1 MIDNS
6 REIVTIDGPAASGKS
21 TTARIV
27 AQRLGWLYLDT
38 GAMYR
43 AMTVKVIDNNISLDD
58 AEKIGSIAE
67 NTKIELIP
75 SEKGTRVFVDG
86 NEVTDRIRTPDID
99 KAVGPVCEVDKVRSV
114 LVAQQRAIGAKGRV
128 VAEGR
133 DMGTVVFP
141 DAKYKF
147 YMVASLNDRAL
158 RRKKDLEKQG
168 IDISIEELIKDIE
181 RRDKRDSSRENSP
194 LTKAEDAV
202 LIDTSNLN
210 IDQQVNLVIE
220 RIQTG

>member
-1 MIDNS
+1 MNIRSD
-6 REIVTIDGPAASGKS
+6 IITIDGPAASGKS

-43 AMTVKVIDNNISLDD
+43 AITVKVIDSNISFDNTEAIGRA
-58 AEKIGSIAE
+58 AED
-67 NTKIELIP
+67 TKIDLIP
-75 SEKGTRVFVDG
+75 YGNGTRVFIDKT
-86 NEVTDRIRTPDID
+86 EVTERIRTPEID
-99 KAVGPVCEVDKVRSV
+99 KAVGPVCEVDKVRSI
-114 LVAQQRAIGAKGRV
+114 LVAQQRAIGSKGRV

-168 IDISIEELIKDIE
+168 IDISLKDLIKDIE
-181 RRDKRDSSRENSP
+181 RRDNRDSSRSNSP
-194 LTKAEDAV
+194 LTKADDAV
-202 LIDTSNLN
+202 LIDTSNLD
-210 IDQQVNLVIE
+210 IEQQVNLVIK
-220 RIQTG
+220 RVKG